1 MTELAFSQTFKLGN
15 RFAQGSRGMLYECT
29 HNVTGNKLACKIVRG
44 EDNIRVNRG
53 EERMARAC
61 NHQNIVKVHQVSF
74 DYTNHFTPRKMIV
87 YDRAEGD
94 MFNYVVQDVINEFT
108 ELQAKTMIRQMLN
121 AVAYL
126 HSNNIVHR
134 DIKLENFLY
143 QRIDTNKPETPDNI
157 NIQLTDFEFADFAQD
172 DGYLMGKKGTDGYI
186 APEMFVD
193 EYYTSSVDVWAMG
206 VCCHSIL
213 TKKSILKYPPSSKYT
228 YGRYERF
235 RINYNTLQWKSR
247 SEKAKEFVDAFLQ
260 QDPVKRWTIQDAL
273 NHEWLTC

>member
-1 MTELAFSQTFKLGN
+1 MTELAFSQAYKLGN

-29 HNVTGNKLACKIVRG
+29 HNATGRAFACKIVRG
-44 EDNIRVNRG
+44 EDNIRVNRS
-53 EERMARAC
+53 EEKMTRAC
-61 NHQNIVKVHQVSF
+61 DHNNIVRIHKVSF

-94 MFNYVVQDVINEFT
+94 MFNYVVEDVVNEFT
-108 ELQAKTMIRQMLN
+108 ESQAKTIIRQMLN
-121 AVAYL
+121 AVVYL

-143 QRIDTNKPETPDNI
+143 DRIDKTKPKTPDNI
-157 NIQLTDFEFADFAQD
+157 NVVLTDFEFADFAEEN
-172 DGYLMGKKGTDGYI
+172 GYLRGRKGTDGYI
-186 APEMFVD
+186 APEIFLD
-193 EYYTSSVDVWAMG
+193 DYYTSAVDVWAMG

-228 YGRYERF
+228 FGRYERF

-260 QDPVKRWTIQDAL
+260 QDPTKRWSIQDAL